1 MDFFENRQV
10 FPPGPTGGPR
20 GAGPSKE
27 ESPENTEVQWD
38 ITDKN
43 FGQEQHTHQKLGLR
57 IVISG
62 ITVRFNLCM
71 KTKERYF
78 ELFMESQHDR
88 DLELDLEIKLEFKNY
103 KRIIKGVFIILGR
116 NEKGQYQSTSLFWDN
131 LTEMLDNGR
140 RPEATVHIKF
150 HRMMHRCTNYPKPR
164 FNKESSSMNF
174 NQRYI
179 AMNHDIKSY

>member
-10 FPPGPTGGPR
+10 FPPGPAGPR

-27 ESPENTEVQWD
+27 ESQENTEVQWD

-88 DLELDLEIKLEFKNY
+88 DLELDLEIKLEFFNY
-103 KRIIKGVFIILGR
+103 KRTIKGVFIILGR

-140 RPEATVHIKF
+140 RPEATVHVKF
-150 HRMMHRCTNYPKPR
+150 LRMMHRCTNYPKPR

-174 NQRYI
+174 TQRYG
-179 AMNHDIKSY
+179 IKQLF